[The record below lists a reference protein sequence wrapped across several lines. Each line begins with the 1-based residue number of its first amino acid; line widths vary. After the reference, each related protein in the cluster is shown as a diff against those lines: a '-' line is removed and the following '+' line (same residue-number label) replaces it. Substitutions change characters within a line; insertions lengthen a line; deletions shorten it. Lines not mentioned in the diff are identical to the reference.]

1 MAIDYV
7 KFAIGK
13 QQIFVLKR
21 REGFKKNHFEPS
33 RLFSTKKSVGFSELG
48 MITWHDLESGI
59 CLWNFGDIC
68 HNLVLS
74 QQDTHAYNK
83 FDKCVR

>member
-21 REGFKKNHFEPS
+21 REGFKKSF
-33 RLFSTKKSVGFSELG
+33 
-48 MITWHDLESGI
+48 
-59 CLWNFGDIC
+59 
-68 HNLVLS
+68 
-74 QQDTHAYNK
+74 
-83 FDKCVR
+83 